1 MLVLLSHVNVYY
13 CVLLHIL
20 ELQLDFMA
28 EGDIG
33 TLDVYKLA
41 LAIDLDCQSK
51 EELYV
56 PDIVWAQEKQFHPCW
71 VTKDQVLSWKRVPGN
86 CQHSKHCSQ

>member
-1 MLVLLSHVNVYY
+1 MYY

-20 ELQLDFMA
+20 ELQLDFIA

-33 TLDVYKLA
+33 TLDDYKLA

-51 EELYV
+51 EGLYV
-56 PDIVWAQEKQFHPCW
+56 PIVWAQDKQFHPCW
-71 VTKDQVLSWKRVPGN
+71 AT
-86 CQHSKHCSQ
+86 